1 MKTLDP
7 ADKIERWSI
16 SKLIP
21 YARNARTHSAEQVS
35 QIAASIKEWG
45 WTTPVLVD
53 EGGGIIAGH
62 GRALAAQQLGIV
74 EVPVMIAT
82 GWSDA
87 KKRAYILADNKLTLN
102 AGWDNEMLAL
112 ELSDLA
118 ELGFDLDLTGFSSEE
133 ISELMPAEE
142 GLTDEDEVPE
152 PPAIPVTKLG
162 DLWILGEH
170 RVLCGDSTSIDAV
183 EKLMDGQKADMVLSD
198 PPYGV
203 SYVGKTKNALKVEND
218 ELNEEDLT
226 ALVLAA
232 FDNAESNCRAGAY
245 WYATV
250 PAGPLH
256 ILFASDWKRR
266 KILRQIMV
274 WAKDSMVMGHSEY
287 HYQHEPI
294 LFGWIPGERH
304 KNSDR
309 TRTTLLQYDRPKA
322 SREHPTMKPVALWS
336 QLVTDGSRAGEVVY
350 DPFLG
355 SGTTLIAAEQLRRK
369 CYGMEISPTYCDVI
383 VRRWEEF
390 TGKTATIA
398 KEEST

>member
-82 GWSDA
+82 GWSNA

-118 ELGFDLDLTGFSSEE
+118 ELGFDLDLTGFSAEE
-133 ISELMPAEE
+133 ILELMPAEE

-183 EKLMDGQKADMVLSD
+183 AKLMDGQKADMVFTD

-203 SYVGKTKNALKVEND
+203 DYDGGQKLREKLTND
-218 ELNEEDLT
+218 
-226 ALVLAA
+226 
-232 FDNAESNCRAGAY
+232 SNTDIYNG
-245 WYATV
+245 V
-250 PAGPLH
+250 MP
-256 ILFASDWKRR
+256 IVFFAS
-266 KILRQIMV
+266 
-274 WAKDSMVMGHSEY
+274 KDGAAVY
-287 HYQHEPI
+287 
-294 LFGWIPGERH
+294 LWF
-304 KNSDR
+304 SDNKSAAVFAAVSAAGYKV
-309 TRTTLLQYDRPKA
+309 RTTLIWNKNTAQFGAIGAQYKA
-322 SREHPTMKPVALWS
+322 KHEPCLYCFKKGCAPFWAGPNNEVTVWDVKRASKNEFHPTQKPVELG
-336 QLVTDGSRAGEVVY
+336 VRAINNSSKSGDTVL
-350 DPFLG
+350 DLFGG
-355 SGTTLIAAEQLRRK
+355 SGSTLIACEKTGRYARL
-369 CYGMEISPTYCDVI
+369 MELDPKYCDVI